1 MHKSESRIKLV
12 LFDVGGVLIQESSKT
27 SITDIIN
34 SLNEITA
41 ELNQMKIKTGI
52 LSIAEDFIQIDE
64 FKKSKIN
71 FIINS
76 SINKE
81 VSLTD
86 FLKDEF
92 KFPEIFYIGDDLLD
106 IPVLQKVGFSACP
119 INARREVKRIVKY
132 LIRKNDPLEI
142 INEVKKIVLSNA

>member
-1 MHKSESRIKLV
+1 MHKSQSRIKLV

-81 VSLTD
+81 LS
-86 FLKDEF
+86 
-92 KFPEIFYIGDDLLD
+92 
-106 IPVLQKVGFSACP
+106 P
-119 INARREVKRIVKY
+119 I
-132 LIRKNDPLEI
+132 D
-142 INEVKKIVLSNA
+142 